1 MSAIF
6 GAAGVLSFISA
17 NMDLRGWD
25 QRYRERTEVGAATPL
40 LIDVVSGL
48 RPGRALDLACGSGR
62 NALWLAEHGWR
73 VTAVDGSPAAIEI
86 VTARNPS
93 IGVFAADLE
102 NHEYVIQPG
111 SWDLIVFSYY
121 LQRDLFEPA
130 KRGVVPGGMVLA
142 IVHIPGPGEPL
153 TRFRANPGELAN
165 AFHDFEILHSYEGP
179 PRDPEHR
186 QWVAEIAA
194 RRIQ

>member
-1 MSAIF
+1 LSVIYT
-6 GAAGVLSFISA
+6 AAGVLSFISA

-40 LIDVVSGL
+40 LIDVVSGV

-62 NALWLAEHGWR
+62 NALWLADHGWR

-102 NHEYVIQPG
+102 NHEYIIQPD

-153 TRFRANPGELAN
+153 TRFRLNPGELAG
-165 AFHDFEILHSYEGP
+165 AFQDFEILHSYEGP
-179 PRDPEHR
+179 SRDPEHR
-186 QWVAEIAA
+186 QLVAEIAA
-194 RRIQ
+194 RRIK